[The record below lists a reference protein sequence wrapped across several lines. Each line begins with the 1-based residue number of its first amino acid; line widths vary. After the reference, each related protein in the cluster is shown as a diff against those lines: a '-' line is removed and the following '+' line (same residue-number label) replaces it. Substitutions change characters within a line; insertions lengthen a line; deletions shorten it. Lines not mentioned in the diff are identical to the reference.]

1 MVKKRSHF
9 LAQDRTIISQKVK
22 EAFSSVLPITVIVLA
37 LCFTIVPLDSGIF
50 LAFILGALLVIVG
63 MGLFTLGADTAMTPI
78 GEYVGTSVM
87 RTKKIW
93 FIVLVCFIVGVLITI
108 SEPDLQVLATQLSKT
123 MDSWTLILAVG
134 VGVGVFL
141 VIAFLRIVLK
151 IRLSI
156 LLITFYMVV
165 FVLSFFVPDT
175 FVPLAFD
182 SGGVTTGPMSV
193 PFIIAIGTGVASM
206 RSDKG
211 AETDGFG
218 LTALCSIGPIISVMI
233 LGIIFKP
240 ESIDTS
246 TESVVVITNSKQLI
260 DVFMHALPEYM
271 KEVALALLP
280 IVAFYFIFQIFG
292 TKTTK
297 HAIIRILIG
306 ILYTYVGL
314 VLFLLGVNV
323 GFLQVGSYLGNA
335 IGSLSYNWIIVPIG
349 MVIGFFVVAAE
360 PAVHVLTKQVFE
372 ITSGAIPK
380 KALRY
385 SLMVGVAASVG
396 LAMLRILLHI
406 PIMYFLIPGYLIS
419 LVLTFFVSDMFTA
432 IAFDSGGVASGA
444 MTASFLMPLALG
456 VCQAVGGNVATEG
469 FGVVAMVAMTP
480 LITIQVLG
488 LIYKIK
494 MSRIKKKAIAPPVVE
509 EIIE

>member
-1 MVKKRSHF
+1 MKRRHGF
-9 LAQDRTIISQKVK
+9 LLHDKTIISNKVK
-22 EAFSSVLPITVIVLA
+22 EAFSSVLPITIIVLA
-37 LCFTIVPLDSGIF
+37 LCFTVVPLESGMF
-50 LAFILGALLVIVG
+50 LAFIVGALLVIVG

-93 FIVLVCFIVGVLITI
+93 FIVPVCFVVGVLITI

-123 MDSWTLILAVG
+123 MQPWTLIIAVG

-141 VIAFLRIVLK
+141 VVAFLRIVLK

-156 LLITFYMVV
+156 LLMIFYIVV
-165 FVLSFFVPDT
+165 FVLSFFVPQT

-206 RSDKG
+206 RNDKG

-218 LTALCSIGPIISVMI
+218 LTALCSIGPIIAVMI

-246 TESVVVITNSKQLI
+246 AEEMITIADSKGLASTFLQ
-260 DVFMHALPEYM
+260 ALPEYM

-280 IVAFYFIFQIFG
+280 IVSFFFLFQLFG
-292 TKTTK
+292 AKLSK
-297 HAIIRILIG
+297 QSIAKILIG
-306 ILYTYVGL
+306 IMYTYVGL
-314 VLFLLGVNV
+314 VLFLVGVNV
-323 GFLQVGSYLGNA
+323 GFLPVGSSLGDA
-335 IGSLSYNWIIVPIG
+335 IGHLPYNWIIVPIG
-349 MVIGFFVVAAE
+349 MIIGYYVVAAE

-380 KALRY
+380 KALRF
-385 SLMVGVAASVG
+385 SLMIGVAISVG
-396 LAMLRILLHI
+396 LAMLRILLNI
-406 PIMYFLIPGYLIS
+406 PIMYFLIPGYAIA
-419 LVLTFFVSDMFTA
+419 LVLTFVVPDMFTA

-456 VCQAVGGNVATEG
+456 VCGAVGGNIATEG

-480 LITIQVLG
+480 LITIQILG
-488 LIYKIK
+488 LVFKIK
-494 MSRIKKKAIAPPVVE
+494 TSRLKKQEKVAPTIE
-509 EIIE
+509 DIIE